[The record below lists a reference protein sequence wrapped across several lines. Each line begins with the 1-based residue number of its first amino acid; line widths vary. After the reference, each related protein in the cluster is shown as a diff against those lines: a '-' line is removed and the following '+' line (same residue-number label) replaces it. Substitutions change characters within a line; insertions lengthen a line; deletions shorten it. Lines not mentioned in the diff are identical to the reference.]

1 MSLNTWS
8 LNVSLHNNKLTQAN
22 TAFSSYFET
31 GLFREL
37 WCERAWLWGTWVSLC
52 CLEVLQTVNDTD
64 LSVSMFVCNTA
75 QGSMLNASI
84 QCYWSR
90 TDTSIG
96 INTTTHNHMCPRDAV
111 WRAIRCLCMRRRGHR
126 RFTETLQQHHQ
137 LTWKLWWFTSV
148 VFLQKHVT
156 KLAPPVLWALSFLS
170 SSWILVL
177 LFLHTADI
185 SWLLP
190 WWPHEAF
197 WSLDWKRFITQSF
210 PTQASVLPSGGQ
222 TCEVQREA
230 TNETASA
237 TFIYNIL

>member
-96 INTTTHNHMCPRDAV
+96 INTTTHNHMCPRDV
-111 WRAIRCLCMRRRGHR
+111 
-126 RFTETLQQHHQ
+126 FDQ
-137 LTWKLWWFTSV
+137 LYSLMINQLIYCIWVQLHLNDPTMKMTSV
-148 VFLQKHVT
+148 LQKHFMLTGSHWLRWNNTETQPLTANLTPLTACVWTVGGSRSTGEDAHKHGRTWSSETKMVDLTSGRVT
-156 KLAPPVLWALSFLS
+156 GAMTP
-170 SSWILVL
+170 
-177 LFLHTADI
+177 
-185 SWLLP
+185 
-190 WWPHEAF
+190 
-197 WSLDWKRFITQSF
+197 Q
-210 PTQASVLPSGGQ
+210 
-222 TCEVQREA
+222 
-230 TNETASA
+230 
-237 TFIYNIL
+237 